1 MSIKIPQ
8 TFGDFCDDLL
18 VSQQSLAIKFSPTS
32 IPLKKLWRNNGL
44 SANFIAD
51 YLTTFF
57 PGESKD
63 LETNGQQE
71 VKSTVSYIANELLE
85 NAMKFN
91 DRDSGYPISFGLH
104 WHSSRIVCFT
114 NNAVNLESAGKFQAL
129 IENLISC
136 DPAELYISHLE
147 KSMEEESHKTSG
159 LGLLTLINDYSAKIG
174 WKFENSSSS
183 PELITVSTMVELTI
197 S

>member
-8 TFGDFCDDLL
+8 TFGDFCEELL
-18 VSQQSLAIKFSPTS
+18 VSHQSLALKFSPTS

-51 YLTTFF
+51 YLATFF
-57 PGESKD
+57 PCESTHT
-63 LETNGQQE
+63 EINGQEE

-91 DRDSGYPISFGLH
+91 DRNSEYPISFGLH
-104 WHSSRIVCFT
+104 WHSSKIVCFT
-114 NNAVNLESAGKFQAL
+114 NNAVNLQSAEKFQAL
-129 IENLISC
+129 IENIIAS
-136 DPAELYISHLE
+136 DPIELYVNHLE
-147 KSMEEESHKTSG
+147 KSMEDEKHKTSG

-174 WKFENSSSS
+174 WKFENASNN
-183 PELITVSTMVELTI
+183 PELITVSTMIELTV
-197 S
+197 

>member
-1 MSIKIPQ
+1 MCIKIPQ
-8 TFGDFCDDLL
+8 TFGNFCDDLL
-18 VSQQSLAIKFSPTS
+18 VSHQSLALKFSPTS

-57 PGESKD
+57 PCENTHAV
-63 LETNGQQE
+63 TNGQDE

-91 DRDSGYPISFGLH
+91 DRDSDYPISFGLH

-114 NNAVNLESAGKFQAL
+114 NNAVNLQSAEKFQAL
-129 IENLISC
+129 IENLINS
-136 DPAELYISHLE
+136 DPEELYISHLE
-147 KSMEEESHKTSG
+147 KSMEDENYKTSG

-174 WKFENSSSS
+174 WKFENASNN
-183 PELITVSTMVELTI
+183 PELITVSTMIELTV
-197 S
+197 

>member
-1 MSIKIPQ
+1 MCMKIPQ
-8 TFGDFCDDLL
+8 TFGYFCDDLL

-57 PGESKD
+57 PCESTNP
-63 LETNGQQE
+63 ETNGEQE

-114 NNAVNLESAGKFQAL
+114 SNAVSLQSAKKFQVL
-129 IENLISC
+129 IENLMTG
-136 DPAELYISHLE
+136 DPSRVVH
-147 KSMEEESHKTSG
+147 
-159 LGLLTLINDYSAKIG
+159 
-174 WKFENSSSS
+174 
-183 PELITVSTMVELTI
+183 
-197 S
+197 